1 MTFRNLSNLL
11 AAIMATLA
19 VLAPIHAFPVSSTA
33 DTVTDLR
40 CSGSELALH
49 PAHLHDLR
57 SISRRLHERAAVS
70 AAERRMWRAARVY
83 LKGEVR
89 SSRCVRG
96 EDEQLCCMVCRA
108 GQKSLLCSHSSLIRD
123 SEGVELADV
132 NESVPASRM
141 KSLPLSGEDEA
152 EFEEAFVSAATEAGE
167 RNSRDFLRFARY
179 AILLSYWLTLGL
191 FAATCDKRTRDELSA
206 SPSVLH
212 FVLCAS
218 LCVVFSM
225 CV

>member
-11 AAIMATLA
+11 AAIMAALA
-19 VLAPIHAFPVSSTA
+19 VLAPVQAFPVSSSV
-33 DTVTDLR
+33 DSVTDLR

-57 SISRRLHERAAVS
+57 SISKRLHERASVS
-70 AAERRMWRAARVY
+70 AAERRLWRAARTY
-83 LKGEVR
+83 LNGELR
-89 SSRCVRG
+89 SSRCVKG
-96 EDEQLCCMVCRA
+96 QDEQLCCQVCRA
-108 GQKSLLCSHSSLIRD
+108 GQKSLLCSHSSLIHD
-123 SEGVELADV
+123 SEEVELPDV

-141 KSLPLSGEDEA
+141 KSLPYNGVDEVEDVDS
-152 EFEEAFVSAATEAGE
+152 FMSSPTEANE
-167 RNSRDFLRFARY
+167 QSSKDLLQFARY